1 MIFRPVVHLVLLGII
16 AALCAVFVFLS
27 AKRATRRHIMD
38 VLRRFLIVVT
48 VIIMGA
54 GPSIPGEVQE
64 VTSPLEVYFVIAP
77 DPWQPRT
84 GTAASPASKACATT
98 CRS

>member
-27 AKRATRRHIMD
+27 AKLAPRRHIMD
-38 VLRRFLIVVT
+38 VMRRFLIFVT

-54 GPSIPGEVQE
+54 RP
-64 VTSPLEVYFVIAP
+64 
-77 DPWQPRT
+77 
-84 GTAASPASKACATT
+84 
-98 CRS
+98 